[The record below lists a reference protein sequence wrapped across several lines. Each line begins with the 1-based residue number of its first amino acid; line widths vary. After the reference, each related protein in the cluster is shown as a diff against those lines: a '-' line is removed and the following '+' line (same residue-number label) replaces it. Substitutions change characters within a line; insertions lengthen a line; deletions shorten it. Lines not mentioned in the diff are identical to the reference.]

1 MPCPWP
7 GMVRFRHPGDAPD
20 DLPDSPK
27 SPGMFPPMFPTQFP
41 IGVRDSLELPM
52 SVGTE
57 SGTPCEARAHNADY
71 STTSRRMVD
80 PAQN

>member
-1 MPCPWP
+1 
-7 GMVRFRHPGDAPD
+7 
-20 DLPDSPK
+20 
-27 SPGMFPPMFPTQFP
+27 MFPPMFPIQFP